1 MTFDHI
7 IANPPYGKK
16 LGGDITNKILNDI
29 KYKDISILGTIAM
42 LSKHNDCLALEYVY
56 INGYTLS
63 PITKC
68 PWVGQLILMGHKGSC
83 TVIKS
88 VHIPRNAK
96 VQPNE
101 MRISFSN
108 QGNGQ
113 IRTNIDTLLIRNRNT
128 SIIITISD
136 KDMEYVKAHWD
147 NMNYVERFW
156 WLVEHQFYKKF
167 ITNEGGKLKL

>member
-16 LGGDITNKILNDI
+16 LGVDITNKILNDI
-29 KYKDISILGTIAM
+29 EYKDISILGTNAM
-42 LSKHNDCLALEYVY
+42 LGKHNDRLALEYVY
-56 INGYTLS
+56 IEGYTLS

-68 PWVGQLILMGHKGSC
+68 PWVHQLVLLGHKGSC

-88 VHIPRNAK
+88 VHIPRNAE

-101 MRISFSN
+101 IRIPFN
-108 QGNGQ
+108 RQGSGQ
-113 IRTNIDTLLIRNRNT
+113 VRVSIDTLLVRNRNT

-136 KDMEYVKAHWD
+136 KDMEYVKAHW
-147 NMNYVERFW
+147 NTMNYVERFW
-156 WLVEHQFYKKF
+156 WLVEHRFYKKY
-167 ITNEGGKLKL
+167 IINEEKQ